1 MTLHPAAI
9 EPLETRIGHVFNQ
22 RALLEEALTHASLAK
37 KRGEPARSNQRLEF
51 LGDAVLQ
58 LALSEVLYRLWPDAD
73 EGLLSKSRA
82 RLVSTTALAA
92 LARRL
97 ELGRFLRMDRGE
109 EANGGRD
116 RDSILA
122 DAFEALTG
130 AVFLDAGMA
139 ACQTVVERLFQHD
152 LIHLQQEPGESN
164 PKGRL
169 QELLQALNRQ
179 APTYQV
185 KESTGPDHLRSFVVE
200 VVWEGR
206 ILGCGCGRSKKE
218 AEAAAAAAALDRQS
232 EWRSSPSMLAVDN
245 L

>member
-1 MTLHPAAI
+1 M
-9 EPLETRIGHVFNQ
+9 EPLEQRIGHEFHDSG
-22 RALLEEALTHASLAK
+22 LLEEALTHASLAK
-37 KRGEPARSNQRLEF
+37 KRGLQMRSNQRLEF

-58 LALSEVLYRLWPDAD
+58 LTLSEVLYRLWPEAD
-73 EGLLSKSRA
+73 EGTLSKARA

-109 EANGGRD
+109 DSNGGRD

-122 DAFEALTG
+122 DAFEAVTG
-130 AVFLDAGMA
+130 AVFLDGGML
-139 ACQTVVERLFQHD
+139 ACQNVVERLFRD
-152 LIHLQQEPGESN
+152 ELIRLQEEPGERN

-179 APTYQV
+179 GPVYEV
-185 KESTGPDHLRSFVVE
+185 KDSSGPDHLRSFVVE
-200 VVWEGR
+200 VRWEGR
-206 ILGCGCGRSKKE
+206 TLAAGSGRSKKE
-218 AEAAAAAAALDRQS
+218 AETAAATQALDKLS
-232 EWRSSPSMLAVDN
+232 EWHPEPVHN